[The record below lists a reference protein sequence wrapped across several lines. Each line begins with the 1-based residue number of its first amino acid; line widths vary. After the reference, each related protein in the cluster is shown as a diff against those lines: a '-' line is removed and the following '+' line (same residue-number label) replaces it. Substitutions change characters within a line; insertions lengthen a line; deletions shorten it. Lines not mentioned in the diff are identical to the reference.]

1 MLGPNGAGK
10 STLMRAILGLVPLA
24 AGSVT
29 VLGGSPAQARPRI
42 GYLPQRRG
50 FDRATRLRGVDLVRL
65 GVDGDALG
73 RAGRPLHRGPRTRR
87 RAERERVEQVIELVG
102 ARAYARRADRRA
114 VGRRAA
120 AAADRPGAGPQPA
133 SC

>member
-24 AGSVT
+24 SGSVT

-65 GVDGDALG
+65 GVDGARWG
-73 RAGRPLHRGPRTRR
+73 VPVPLSP
-87 RAERERVEQVIELVG
+87 
-102 ARAYARRADRRA
+102 ARADPPPRASAR
-114 VGRRAA
+114 
-120 AAADRPGAGPQPA
+120 A
-133 SC
+133 SSR